1 MSVIKELSFDEISL
15 VSGGNANGN
24 FERRDSYSSNSHSSS
39 NGGGA
44 PDTRLNR
51 VGMAIIEGT
60 LTGIASV
67 INPLAG
73 VAVGTAFAA
82 AEASRDSGSGGNSG
96 NYGHDT
102 DPGGV
107 AGQCTW

>member
-1 MSVIKELSFDEISL
+1 MSVIKELSFDEIGL

-24 FERRDSYSSNSHSSS
+24 YERQDSNSSNSHSSS

-44 PDTRLNR
+44 PDTRWNR
-51 VGMAIIEGT
+51 VGIALIEGT
-60 LTGIASV
+60 LTGIASA

-73 VAVGTAFAA
+73 VAVGTAFTAV
-82 AEASRDSGSGGNSG
+82 EASKDSGSGGNSG

-102 DPGGV
+102 NPGGV